1 MNWEKISKYIL
12 PFCLGVVQNVNA
24 IPKKKGASGGTQA
37 LHLLQ
42 HCWKEIIHY
51 SNETLNF
58 IGKKLNWQV
67 QQVFKPMIFWGRPK
81 TNPAGGQ
88 SNAINTGLA

>member
-58 IGKKLNWQV
+58 IGKKLNWQ
-67 QQVFKPMIFWGRPK
+67 F
-81 TNPAGGQ
+81 
-88 SNAINTGLA
+88 SNR